1 MPMRG
6 ELPKAIARP
15 YPRSVP
21 ERQLSRVLAAIADPE
36 VQLLVAIGLMGALI
50 TLDVAR
56 LFPDFGMI
64 LMQLEPVS

>member
-1 MPMRG
+1 
-6 ELPKAIARP
+6 
-15 YPRSVP
+15 VP